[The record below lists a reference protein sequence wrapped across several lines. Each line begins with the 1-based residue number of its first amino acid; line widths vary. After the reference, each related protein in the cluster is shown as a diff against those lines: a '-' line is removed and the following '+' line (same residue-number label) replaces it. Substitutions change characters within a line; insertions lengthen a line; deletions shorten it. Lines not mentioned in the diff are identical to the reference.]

1 MIYYLTLYLLYGI
14 LRYRR
19 LNIGDA
25 VSRING
31 VSVSELNF
39 NGLVS
44 RIQYLPRPII
54 IHFVQLVST
63 RTGLPC
69 APSIPDHS
77 PPCLPDK
84 PNFPPPPIPTNFN
97 YPDSV
102 SNVWVENENEREREG
117 ENERERERE
126 REGGLFKTDHRGY
139 DGVDMN
145 SEGKE
150 YGYDDETER
159 GGGKDSGNER
169 DNEMRGE
176 YDETEYGEK
185 SKAEKLKS
193 ALKGGYVATSM
204 TQAVRLKDSTCAVS
218 DINFDVYETSNLK
231 EKIRLEQ
238 DLLREKQ
245 EKERQEKE
253 REIVREKEREK
264 EKEER
269 EKIAELVREKER
281 LAKKEEEEERKKEEE
296 NKRNKVESELV
307 EKMKNMDNEK
317 TVVHDI
323 KQKKTEGNDDMKRK
337 EINNEEEKQKLII
350 IKQQEEFFS
359 TPIGD
364 NNDNNNNS
372 KIEEENEENIF
383 ESLENK
389 FDDLFETEN
398 ISSNF
403 TDLEEE
409 NIFSTPA
416 NNIKNKM
423 AIEIKP
429 SNNISQNNENNRF
442 DDFDEIFGNVSPNEK
457 SEKSVKTG
465 NVTIFDGVYEDN
477 ENDVEKEIDEF
488 PEICLNSPDDFDS
501 ETVNKKPV

>member
-1 MIYYLTLYLLYGI
+1 MIYYLTIYLLYGI

-102 SNVWVENENEREREG
+102 SNVWVENE
-117 ENERERERE
+117 RE
-126 REGGLFKTDHRGY
+126 REGGVFKTDHRGY

-150 YGYDDETER
+150 YGYDDERER
-159 GGGKDSGNER
+159 GGGKDGGNER

-218 DINFDVYETSNLK
+218 DINFDVYETSKLK
-231 EKIRLEQ
+231 EKIRLEH

-264 EKEER
+264 EKEKEER
-269 EKIAELVREKER
+269 ETKAELVREKER
-281 LAKKEEEEERKKEEE
+281 LAKEEEEERKKEEE
-296 NKRNKVESELV
+296 NKRIKEESEKV
-307 EKMKNMDNEK
+307 EKMKNMENEK
-317 TVVHDI
+317 TVVQDI
-323 KQKKTEGNDDMKRK
+323 NRKKTEGNDDMKRK
-337 EINNEEEKQKLII
+337 EINNEEEEQKLIV

-416 NNIKNKM
+416 NNIKNKK
-423 AIEIKP
+423 AIEVKQ

-488 PEICLNSPDDFDS
+488 PEICLNSPDDFES